1 MLNMALK
8 KNKLLYSLCHLIT
21 RLYNFVPEKPC
32 SAWRLKGSIYVSTPF
47 LFDRE
52 VKMTVC
58 NLL

>member
-1 MLNMALK
+1 M
-8 KNKLLYSLCHLIT
+8 IT
-21 RLYNFVPEKPC
+21 RLYDFVPKGPC
-32 SAWRLKGSIYVSTPF
+32 SALHLKSSIYVSTPF